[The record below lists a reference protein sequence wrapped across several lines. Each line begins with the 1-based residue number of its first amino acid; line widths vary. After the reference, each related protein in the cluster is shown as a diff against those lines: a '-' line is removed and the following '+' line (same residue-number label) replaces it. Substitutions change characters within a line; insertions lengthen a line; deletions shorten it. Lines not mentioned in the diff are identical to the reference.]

1 MDHVVGGIMATA
13 NALIDG
19 FSLSKL
25 TDESCKQMK
34 ELKKGNKIHS
44 KERNG
49 TDIRKTDGNFKVRY
63 M

>member
-1 MDHVVGGIMATA
+1 MATA

-25 TDESCKQMK
+25 TDESCKQIK

>member
-1 MDHVVGGIMATA
+1 MATA

-25 TDESCKQMK
+25 TDEACKQIK
-34 ELKKGNKIHS
+34 ELKKGNKIHG
-44 KERNG
+44 KENG
-49 TDIRKTDGNFKVRY
+49 TDIRKTDENFKVRY